1 MIQTYQSSFIICTKT
16 CLPIIILIG
25 YLIMQSIHT
34 THVQIKKN
42 NFLHTRLFD
51 IEYFPKS
58 KST

>member
-1 MIQTYQSSFIICTKT
+1 MFTNNYYNWIFNYAV
-16 CLPIIILIG
+16 
-25 YLIMQSIHT
+25 HT